1 MKLGRNGKSRQN
13 QKLSAH
19 PAFAPVMGLW
29 GAALAGLSV
38 MVMPASLIAGAA
50 KGTGLMLLGDHA
62 QPVLAALGAVVLG
75 SALYLVSGGV
85 RREVRRYAD
94 APSIVATAAR
104 HVRAI
109 DPQRDL
115 GSASLDEPLAA
126 MPFAEARP
134 FRPRHEEPV
143 LAEAPVE
150 LDLAAFAEL
159 PGRNAVWVEEPATAP
174 VAAKPQP
181 EPESEPE
188 PQPEPVAPPA
198 PALAAAEAPPAP
210 ASRPAHPS
218 AAALARLR
226 AAPPQSLS
234 LAEMVERF
242 AGALHEHR
250 EGASGQAH
258 SGQDLSA
265 REAALAEALKAL
277 AALSGQ
283 STPAR
288 RDEPLR
294 DALSQLQGLRGAA

>member
-1 MKLGRNGKSRQN
+1 MTLGRNGKSRQN
-13 QKLSAH
+13 HKLSAH

-174 VAAKPQP
+174 VAAQPQP
-181 EPESEPE
+181 EPE
-188 PQPEPVAPPA
+188 PEPVAPLAPA
-198 PALAAAEAPPAP
+198 PAAAEAPPAP